1 MLVARNIGLMR
12 GGRRILDQVSVAI
25 APGEFLAVIGPNG
38 AGKSTLL
45 NVLAGSLA
53 PDEGSV
59 ELDGRALSSWPARDL
74 ATRRAVLAQSPS
86 LAFSFTALQLV
97 LIGRSPHMGSHPGRA
112 DLRAAAEA
120 MKQTGIVHLA
130 ERSYLTLSGGER
142 QRVHLARVLAQL
154 ATGEAETDA
163 RYLLLDEPTNNL
175 DLGHQHLALSAARR
189 MADQG
194 AAIVAI
200 LHDPN
205 HAVAYADRIH
215 VLHRGRTY
223 AEGAAAELMTEKLMR
238 EVFEVSARVLREPQR
253 ARPYIVMWPGSL
265 PPQSSPTIATN
276 DQPERRQPCS
286 LP

>member
-1 MLVARNIGLMR
+1 MLAARGIGITR
-12 GGRRILDQVSVAI
+12 GARRILDQVSVTV
-25 APGEFLAVIGPNG
+25 APGEFLAIIGPNG

-45 NVLAGSLA
+45 HVLAGSLA
-53 PDEGSV
+53 PDDGTV
-59 ELDGRALSSWPARDL
+59 ELNGRALSSLPARDL
-74 ATRRAVLAQSPS
+74 ARRRAVLTQSPS

-112 DLRAAAEA
+112 DLRAAAAA
-120 MKQTGIVHLA
+120 MKETGIAHLA

-154 ATGEAETDA
+154 HSEEAGD

-175 DLGHQHLALSAARR
+175 DLGHQHLALAAARR
-189 MADQG
+189 MTDEGVGIA
-194 AAIVAI
+194 AI

-205 HAVAYADRIH
+205 HAVAYADRIL

-223 AEGAAAELMTEKLMR
+223 AEGAAADMMNERLMSD
-238 EVFEVSARVLREPQR
+238 VFDVTARVLREPGR
-253 ARPYIVMWPGSL
+253 DRPYIVMWPGSR
-265 PPQSSPTIATN
+265 PHATQSDI
-276 DQPERRQPCS
+276 QPERITPCS

>member
-1 MLVARNIGLMR
+1 MLAARDLSIAR
-12 GGRRILDQVSVAI
+12 GGRRILDQVSVTV

-45 NVLAGSLA
+45 HALAGSLA
-53 PDEGSV
+53 PDDGTI
-59 ELDGRALSSWPARDL
+59 ELDGRALSAWPARDL
-74 ATRRAVLAQSPS
+74 SRRRAVLTQSPS
-86 LAFSFTALQLV
+86 LTFAFTALQLV

-112 DLRAAAEA
+112 DLRAAAAA
-120 MKQTGIVHLA
+120 MKETGIAHLA

-154 ATGEAETDA
+154 HVEEPGD

-189 MADQG
+189 MAEQG
-194 AAIVAI
+194 AGIVAI

-223 AEGAAAELMTEKLMR
+223 AEGAAGEVMNERLMR
-238 EVFEVSARVLREPQR
+238 DVFDVTACVLREPQR
-253 ARPYIVMWPGSL
+253 DRPYIVMWPGSR
-265 PPQSSPTIATN
+265 PQSN
-276 DQPERRQPCS
+276 HQPERTESCS

>member
-1 MLVARNIGLMR
+1 MLAAHKIGVTR
-12 GGRRILDQVSVAI
+12 GARRILDQVSVSVG
-25 APGEFLAVIGPNG
+25 PGEFLAIIGPNG

-45 NVLAGSLA
+45 HSLAGSLA
-53 PDEGSV
+53 PDDGQV

-74 ATRRAVLAQSPS
+74 GRRRAVLTQSPS

-112 DLRAAAEA
+112 DLRAAEKA
-120 MKQTGIVHLA
+120 MKETGIAHLA

-154 ATGEAETDA
+154 ATDEWQPGG

-175 DLGHQHLALSAARR
+175 DLGHQHLALAAARR
-189 MADQG
+189 MTSEG
-194 AAIVAI
+194 IGVIAI

-223 AEGAAAELMTEKLMR
+223 AEGAAADLVTERLMS
-238 EVFEVSARVLREPQR
+238 EVFDVAARVLREPER
-253 ARPYIVMWPGSL
+253 DRPYIVMWPGSR
-265 PPQSSPTIATN
+265 PSAANQP
-276 DQPERRQPCS
+276 PERTIPCS

>member
-1 MLVARNIGLMR
+1 MLAAHNVGVTR
-12 GGRRILDQVSVAI
+12 GARRILDQVSVTVR
-25 APGEFLAVIGPNG
+25 PGEFLAIIGPNG

-45 NVLAGSLA
+45 HSLAGSLT
-53 PDEGSV
+53 PDDGMV
-59 ELDGRALSSWPARDL
+59 ELDRRALSSWLARDL
-74 ATRRAVLAQSPS
+74 GRRRAVLTQSPS

-112 DLRAAAEA
+112 DLRAAEKA
-120 MKQTGIVHLA
+120 MKETGIAHLA

-154 ATGEAETDA
+154 ATDESEGG

-175 DLGHQHLALSAARR
+175 DLGHQHLALAAARR
-189 MADQG
+189 MTAEG
-194 AAIVAI
+194 IGVVAI

-215 VLHRGRTY
+215 VLQRGRTY
-223 AEGAAAELMTEKLMR
+223 AEGAAADLVTERLMS
-238 EVFEVSARVLREPQR
+238 EVFDVAARVLHEPER
-253 ARPYIVMWPGSL
+253 DRPYIVMWPGSR
-265 PPQSSPTIATN
+265 SPTAN
-276 DQPERRQPCS
+276 QPPERTIPCS

>member
-1 MLVARNIGLMR
+1 MLTANNITIMR
-12 GGRRILDQVSVAI
+12 GSRRILDQVSVAVR
-25 APGEFLAVIGPNG
+25 AGEFLAIVGPNG

-45 NVLAGSLA
+45 HCLSGALE

-59 ELDGRALSSWPARDL
+59 QLNGRPLSSWPARDL
-74 ATRRAVLAQSPS
+74 SRRRAVLTQSPS
-86 LAFSFTALQLV
+86 LGFAFTALQLV
-97 LIGRSPHMGSHPGRA
+97 LIGRSPHMGSNPGRT
-112 DLRAAAEA
+112 DLRAAAAA
-120 MKQTGIVHLA
+120 MQETGIAHLA

-154 ATGEAETDA
+154 YAEEASE

-189 MADQG
+189 MTEQG
-194 AAIVAI
+194 VGVIAI

-223 AEGAAAELMTEKLMR
+223 ADGAVPDVMSEGLMR
-238 EVFEVSARVLREPQR
+238 EVFEVTARLLRDPQR
-253 ARPYIVMWPGSL
+253 DRPYIVLWPGSR
-265 PPQSSPTIATN
+265 PASIN
-276 DQPERRQPCS
+276 DHPPERRHACS

>member
-1 MLVARNIGLMR
+1 MLAVEKIGVTR
-12 GGRRILDQVSVAI
+12 GARRILDQVTAAVR
-25 APGEFLAVIGPNG
+25 PGEFLAIIGPNG

-45 NVLAGSLA
+45 HVLAGSLE
-53 PDEGSV
+53 PDEGAV
-59 ELDGRALSSWPARDL
+59 QLDGRALSSWPARDL
-74 ATRRAVLAQSPS
+74 SRRRAVLTQSPS
-86 LAFSFTALQLV
+86 LGFAFTALQLV

-112 DLRAAAEA
+112 DLRAAAAA
-120 MKQTGIVHLA
+120 MKETGVAHLA

-154 ATGEAETDA
+154 HAEEPCD

-175 DLGHQHLALSAARR
+175 DLGHQHLALSAARK
-189 MADQG
+189 MTEQG
-194 AAIVAI
+194 IGVIAI

-223 AEGAAAELMTEKLMR
+223 AEGAASDVMSEQLMH
-238 EVFEVSARVLREPQR
+238 EVFEVRARLLREPHR
-253 ARPYIVMWPGSL
+253 DRPYIVLWPGGRSA
-265 PPQSSPTIATN
+265 SIN
-276 DQPERRQPCS
+276 DQPERRQSCS